1 MSNHVKKFYTAVSV
15 LAGHGHIK
23 QRLIQAYEDN
33 LAHIEDD
40 MIPADLREPFAD
52 LSHLMNTVEPLN
64 GEGPICASV
73 RKMSI
78 DDADECARRII
89 DLYAGMVRF
98 AVSAEETLPMHIED
112 RAPVTAPV
120 LVKTN

>member
-1 MSNHVKKFYTAVSV
+1 MAYHVDRLHAAVTV

-23 QRLIQAYEDN
+23 QRLISAYERYIDSISDEE
-33 LAHIEDD
+33 LPVCMLEAV
-40 MIPADLREPFAD
+40 ADLRDQMYRVA
-52 LSHLMNTVEPLN
+52 PLN

-78 DDADECARRII
+78 EEASACAALII
-89 DLYAGMVRF
+89 DLYREVLGQAKRAQTPTSRAA
-98 AVSAEETLPMHIED
+98 AVINTVP
-112 RAPVTAPV
+112 PF

>member
-1 MSNHVKKFYTAVSV
+1 MSNHVNKFYTAVSV

-40 MIPADLREPFAD
+40 MIPAELQEPFAD
-52 LSHLMNTVEPLN
+52 LSGLMNTVEPLN

-78 DDADECARRII
+78 DEAGACACRII
-89 DLYAGMVRF
+89 DLYAGMIRF
-98 AVSAEETLPMHIED
+98 AVGAEEALPMPMKD
-112 RAPVTAPV
+112 RAAVATPI